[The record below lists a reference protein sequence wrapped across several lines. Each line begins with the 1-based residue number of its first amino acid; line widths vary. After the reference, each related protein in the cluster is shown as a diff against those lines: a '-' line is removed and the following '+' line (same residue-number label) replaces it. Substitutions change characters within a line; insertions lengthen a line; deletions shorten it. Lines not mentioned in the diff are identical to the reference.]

1 MAKQKVLPAQPAPHS
16 WAIESWPAHVYPHA
30 PGKGRYIVRCN
41 RDALV
46 AAGALTR
53 IGRDLVV
60 LGAPFSKW
68 LESQS
73 GRVDGFTIAP
83 NRMTNQQAA
92 A

>member
-1 MAKQKVLPAQPAPHS
+1 MKKSRTATAQPAPHS
-16 WAIESWPAHVYPHA
+16 WGIETWPQHVYPHSS
-30 PGKGRYIVRCN
+30 GKGRYIVRCN

-68 LESQS
+68 LESQR
-73 GRVDGFTIAP
+73 GRVDGFSIAP
-83 NRMTNQQAA
+83 NRAADQQAA
-92 A
+92 